1 MLYFSSLPFSGGKS
15 AKAQEYHNCSLTTMK
30 QQNFQSAEAV
40 GLTVQAELNAS
51 PFDKAGVNSAG
62 GKKKP
67 KKS

>member
-1 MLYFSSLPFSGGKS
+1 
-15 AKAQEYHNCSLTTMK
+15 MK

-51 PFDKAGVNSAG
+51 PSDKAGVNSAG
-62 GKKKP
+62 GKKKT